1 MASTTSVRVVITALV
16 AFVLCQSAQA
26 QPPDAPIDKAAPSP
40 RISNSKV
47 SLLPGEI
54 KGDLSCELETYV
66 DNTTGA
72 RWLVFRIRN
81 NAQRDMF
88 VFNPYLNP
96 SVGAPGRIN
105 IHDKK
110 GDFVGDL
117 LQLGF
122 GPLSMK
128 GLSPQS
134 WVYMEID
141 SAIEKRVQL
150 PDQGLKRFA
159 DTGKYFDFSKADF
172 YVQIVGDERLLSTPS
187 IRNQFRSGTFDEIQ
201 WQDKKGEKR
210 IVRSKPVF
218 IKMQQ

>member
-1 MASTTSVRVVITALV
+1 MKSATSVRVVITALV
-16 AFVLCQSAQA
+16 AFVLCQSTQA
-26 QPPDAPIDKAAPSP
+26 QPPDAPIDKATPSA

-54 KGDLSCELETYV
+54 RGDLSCELETYV

-96 SVGAPGRIN
+96 MVGAPGRIN

-110 GDFVGDL
+110 GDLVGDL
-117 LQLGF
+117 LQLGI

-150 PDQGLKRFA
+150 PTQGLQRFA
-159 DTGKYFDFSKADF
+159 DTDKVFDFSKADF

-187 IRNQFRSGTFDEIQ
+187 ILNQFRSGTFDEIR

-210 IVRSKPVF
+210 IVRSKPIF